1 MKEKTLW
8 SEVRDWLNHQ
18 EGAPAPY
25 QVKDFIVGIYPNG
38 NRNQTHYGP
47 HYRVRSYHSLLFHL
61 GFMERVSRG
70 RYTLK
75 KQIPEWFTLGHAQFL
90 RGWARYDKRGKKATH
105 YQGLTRDMLQ
115 AKLNYHT
122 ATSAPTAQPPETFV
136 AGSYAMRDT
145 HVLIGTKIIPATTQ
159 VLVSPYNDLISNLK
173 ENVGLVHAALLV
185 LDQVEII
192 DPLMQGR
199 IINVFQQVKSI
210 YESMSDRI
218 SATKI
223 SSEDLV
229 KLINAK

>member
-1 MKEKTLW
+1 MKQKTLW
-8 SEVRDWLNHQ
+8 SEVRDWLNYQ

-38 NRNQTHYGP
+38 NRNQTFGGP

-75 KQIPEWFTLGHAQFL
+75 KQIPDWFTLGHAQFL

-122 ATSAPTAQPPETFV
+122 ATSAPTAQPPQTFP
-136 AGSYAMRDT
+136 AGSFAGST
-145 HVLIGTKIIPATTQ
+145 VSIGTKITPATTQ
-159 VLVSPYNDLISNLK
+159 VLVSPHNDLISNLK
-173 ENVGLVHAALLV
+173 ENIGLIHAALLV

-199 IINVFQQVKSI
+199 VINVFQQVKGI
-210 YESMSDRI
+210 YESMTDRI
-218 SATKI
+218 SATKLT
-223 SSEDLV
+223 SEDLI